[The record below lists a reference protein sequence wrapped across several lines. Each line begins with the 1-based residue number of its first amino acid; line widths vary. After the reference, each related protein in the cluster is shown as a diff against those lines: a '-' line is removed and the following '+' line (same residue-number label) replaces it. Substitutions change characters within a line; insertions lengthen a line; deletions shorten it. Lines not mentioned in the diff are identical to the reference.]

1 MNNQKQMD
9 KISKFLSFVLRHE
22 PQAVGITLDKEGWT
36 DINIL
41 MHAAA
46 VTDHIK
52 IVFDREL
59 LGLVVEN
66 NAKKRFEISEDGLR
80 IRAVQGHSTE
90 SVSRTLDEKE
100 PPVMLYHG
108 TAGQFIASIMQ
119 EGLKAGKRH
128 HVHLSP
134 SIETAIAVGSRHGKV
149 VVLEI
154 NTLDMHNH
162 GYKFYQAENGVW
174 LTDHVPVK
182 YLHVAVGR
190 KTEIETNYF
199 NQIYK
204 VPAQVQEKKDAE

>member
-22 PQAVGITLDKEGWT
+22 PEAVGITLDKEGWT
-36 DINIL
+36 DINLL

-46 VTDHIK
+46 VTTKHIN
-52 IVFDREL
+52 IVFDRQL
-59 LGLVVEN
+59 LALVVEN
-66 NAKKRFEISEDGLR
+66 NEKKRFEISSDGLR

-174 LTDHVPVK
+174 LTDRVPVEF
-182 YLHVAVGR
+182 LHVATGR
-190 KTEIETNYF
+190 RQEIDTNYA
-199 NQIYK
+199 NQIYS
-204 VPAQVQEKKDAE
+204 VPAERKDAE

>member
-22 PQAVGITLDKEGWT
+22 PEAVGITLDKEGWT

-90 SVSRTLDEKE
+90 QVQRDMVQHVPAPL
-100 PPVMLYHG
+100 LYHG
-108 TAGQFIASIMQ
+108 TAASSIASIMN
-119 EGLKAGKRH
+119 EGLKPGERH
-128 HVHLSP
+128 HVHLSA
-134 SIETAIAVGSRHGKV
+134 SVETAITVGQRHGKP
-149 VVLEI
+149 VVLEV
-154 NTLDMHNH
+154 NAGQMYHD
-162 GYKFYQAENGVW
+162 GFKFYQAENGVW